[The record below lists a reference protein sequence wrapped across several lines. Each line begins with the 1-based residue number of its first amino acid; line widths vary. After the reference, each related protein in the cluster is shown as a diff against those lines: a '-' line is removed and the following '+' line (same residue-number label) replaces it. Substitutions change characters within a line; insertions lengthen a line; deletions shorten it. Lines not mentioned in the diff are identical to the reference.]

1 MGGPESGLDH
11 LALQQHMVTM
21 LLLII
26 CSLLVP
32 YFDHIAI
39 IFESQFFVTEL
50 FGGEA
55 ATAAV
60 LAAAIHDEQAA
71 T

>member
-1 MGGPESGLDH
+1 
-11 LALQQHMVTM
+11 MVTM